1 MTILLRNEIVQ
12 MFLKIIAP
20 VGPFVTLYKPAKKL
34 VTFIYNKTSKF
45 KLGLDPMNLKS
56 YSKIPNT
63 IPRILMN
70 QLKDKNKDTHVYYTE
85 SHNSKW
91 LKTITQKEKHT
102 HTHTFH
108 SETTITHQKE
118 DNNKSSR
125 STTWDQQLLVKEN

>member
-91 LKTITQKEKHT
+91 LKTIAQEEEKKS
-102 HTHTFH
+102 TFH
-108 SETTITHQKE
+108 SKTTITHQKV
-118 DNNKSSR
+118 DDNKSSR